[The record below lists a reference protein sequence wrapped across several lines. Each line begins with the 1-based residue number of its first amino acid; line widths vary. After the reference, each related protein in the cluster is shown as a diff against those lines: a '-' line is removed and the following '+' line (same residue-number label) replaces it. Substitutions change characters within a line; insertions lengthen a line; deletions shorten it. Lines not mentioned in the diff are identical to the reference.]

1 MEEVIGKDAE
11 VKGIGYKGYLLLLTL
26 FGGSGATYLVESL
39 LFGLSYKPI
48 SEGMAN
54 AISVICRLIFLII
67 FALFLKS
74 FYKQMQDR
82 SLTLSDYMR
91 TVASVAWFGLIVF
104 AAGLIYRGGMFASVA
119 AYTGTGAVSVVIL
132 AVTLLIILFLVVT
145 VLFAIP
151 VSMMPK
157 GSKVS
162 VFAVWRH
169 ITILLVTILTFIII
183 IPGHA
188 LIGMLFDS
196 YSVLFGVSFASRM
209 MSKVLI
215 ALIYAVVFDIYIAY
229 VVSRLGKTVTDTE
242 DADLF
247 DEKDQ
252 SRGVMLFKFIP
263 LILVAILYMVSIITT
278 RGNEDTNAITADIE
292 AQLDMADLLIK
303 DGSIAEGIRE
313 YMVASDMVG
322 ALDAYVKDDEN
333 ELDRLIKEHPGDT
346 FYIKLKYAVTNDP
359 EVIEDSIWQSDV
371 DYSTVHAILNSYAE
385 KEGKL
390 KGKQKNLRKELTAL
404 CIAEEELVNRDD
416 IRAVGE
422 IKKTEIKS
430 YIKEQSDRLA
440 YGELLKEVLGI
451 VQAGTI
457 TEKQV
462 NMLFDMAE
470 QNPDSMLYQLAAVSY
485 ASGAVSDESRFL
497 DRFSECVLRMDD
509 LYCMGDPSKEALINE
524 KLYASELMLKCYDY
538 ENAMAIL
545 KDVAD
550 VGSEAVE
557 DELMFCMNA
566 LEDYEGLADYALKLS
581 SNENRAEILY
591 YLAIAYLKSDEPDKS
606 LEYAVKLSKMV
617 EEAEPA
623 EMEHDSKFLY
633 NYAQYACLK
642 DTWNNIVDYKYTL
655 ELNEE
660 QRNKI
665 GSTVLLN
672 GYMEAITDIFG
683 NRDYEKAVDVAA
695 RLEKSYPGLSMTSY
709 IKGTAYL
716 SDDDMEAAVEEFI
729 RCLNIDPD
737 NMSAAYSLTVVY
749 DALED
754 YEAAYAMCDRIL
766 VNLPK
771 QDHGTDWYGIAI
783 HVKQLKE
790 KLKDYVRD

>member
-1 MEEVIGKDAE
+1 MIDTETKTKTEQVQ
-11 VKGIGYKGYLLLLTL
+11 YKGYLLML
-26 FGGSGATYLVESL
+26 FMCGGGGIAYLIESL
-39 LFGLSYKPI
+39 LFRLSYKPI
-48 SEGMAN
+48 SEGLAY
-54 AISVICRLIFLII
+54 VIQIICQLIFLLILA
-67 FALFLKS
+67 FFLKS
-74 FYKQMQDR
+74 FYKQTQAR
-82 SLTLSDYMR
+82 SLTFFDYLR
-91 TVASVAWFGLIVF
+91 TVASATWFGIIVF
-104 AAGLIYRGGMFASVA
+104 AAGLIYRGGMFAAVVA
-119 AYTGTGAVSVVIL
+119 YAGNGVISVVIIAISL
-132 AVTLLIILFLVVT
+132 IIILFLVVT

-157 GSKVS
+157 GSQVS
-162 VFAVWRH
+162 IFAVWRH
-169 ITILLVTILTFIII
+169 ISVLLLTVLVLILI

-188 LIGMLFDS
+188 LAGMLFDS
-196 YSVLFGVSFASRM
+196 YPALFGASFASRM

-215 ALIYAVVFDIYIAY
+215 ALIYAVVFDRYIAY

-242 DADLF
+242 DADLS

-263 LILVAILYMVSIITT
+263 LILVTILYMVSIITT

-313 YMVASDMVG
+313 YMVASDMVS

-333 ELDRLIKEHPGDT
+333 ELDRFIKEHPGDP

-359 EVIEDSIWQSDV
+359 EVIEESIWQSDV
-371 DYSTVHAILNSYAE
+371 DYSTVHAILNAYAD
-385 KEGKL
+385 KDRL
-390 KGKQKNLRKELTAL
+390 KGKKQVLRKELTAL
-404 CIAEEELVNRDD
+404 CIAEEELVNKDD
-416 IRAVGE
+416 IGDAGE

-451 VQAGTI
+451 VQGGNAS
-457 TEKQV
+457 EEQV
-462 NMLFDMAE
+462 NMLLDMAE

-485 ASGAVSDESRFL
+485 ASGAVSDDSHFL
-497 DRFSECVLRMDD
+497 DRFSECVLRMDA

-545 KDVAD
+545 KEVAD
-550 VGSEAVE
+550 VGNEDVE

-566 LEDYEGLADYALKLS
+566 LEDYEGLADYAYKLS
-581 SNENRAEILY
+581 SEKNRAEILY
-591 YLAIAYLKSDEPDKS
+591 YLAIAYLKTDEPDKS
-606 LEYAVKLSKMV
+606 LEYAIKLSKLV
-617 EEAEPA
+617 EEAETA
-623 EMEHDSKFLY
+623 DMERDSKFIY
-633 NYAQYACLK
+633 NYAQYASLK
-642 DTWNNIVDYKYTL
+642 DTWRGIVDYKYAL

-660 QRNKI
+660 QKNKI

-672 GYMEAITDIFG
+672 GYIEAIEDIFR
-683 NRDYEKAVDVAA
+683 NRDYESAIEVAD
-695 RLEKSYPGLSMTSY
+695 RLEKSYPGLSMTPY
-709 IKGTAYL
+709 IRGTAYL
-716 SDDDMEAAVEEFI
+716 SDDDAEAAEKEFVE
-729 RCLNIDPD
+729 CLNIDPD

-749 DALED
+749 DELED
-754 YEAAYAMCDRIL
+754 YEAAYAMCDKIL
-766 VNLPK
+766 VNLPE

-790 KLKDYVRD
+790 RLKDYVRD